1 MAEAAPD
8 PNAGGDGTVKGGSAA
23 MAEVRRSTR
32 RDHVLNPTRPRDP
45 RAGFRP
51 QNPLVCQPEKRHR
64 PTWENLPPLPNPV
77 ALAPRPET
85 DGPFAFVSLPPTDIP
100 PELPDG
106 QDARDRLLRQG

>member
-32 RDHVLNPTRPRDP
+32 RDHVRNPTRTRDP

-51 QNPLVCQPEKRHR
+51 LNPLVCQPEKRHQR
-64 PTWENLPPLPNPV
+64 TGKTFLP
-77 ALAPRPET
+77 
-85 DGPFAFVSLPPTDIP
+85 FPPTPSRESTP
-100 PELPDG
+100 P
-106 QDARDRLLRQG
+106 RD